1 MEGTRVNGKLAQQ
14 KNLAGMKKVE
24 LLFNNREQRAQEI
37 KAQGS
42 KILAYLCCFA
52 PTEIMSAAGLL
63 PFRIMGR
70 PADEVVEA
78 NSLVESMGCPYV
90 RNCFEQALIGNLDF
104 TDGLVISHSCDM
116 VQRVYGPWKTSQNP
130 AYSYMFNTPHKAS
143 PWSIEFFER
152 ELVIFKESLEKYT
165 GAPISDEAILAE
177 IEVSN
182 ENRALV
188 RELYDLRSRRGALTG
203 VEMQRL
209 LVVGMSIPA
218 REFNALLKEV
228 RSEVQRRPVQTS
240 DAPRILVWGSIIDHP
255 KLYQIIEDAGGSVVG
270 DDNCIGTRC
279 YSNHIDTSRG
289 IWKGLT
295 KAYFEDFQC
304 PRTDRGPGFERFD
317 YVLDLVARYNVQGVV
332 CYTYSYCDPHQLDY
346 PDLRDLLEAKG
357 IPSLAI
363 NDDYT
368 LGNIDTIANRVQP
381 FLEAVREGV
390 VPAAAANA
398 WDGSSAGGCAGA
410 SVTSAVCGPA
420 DNAGI
425 GCAGCGGRKGGL

>member
-1 MEGTRVNGKLAQQ
+1 VEVINSGKAAHPQAGLAS
-14 KNLAGMKKVE
+14 MRKVD
-24 LLFNNREQRAQEI
+24 LLFANREGRAKEI
-37 KAQGS
+37 EAQGARV
-42 KILAYLCCFA
+42 LAYLCCFA

-70 PADEVVEA
+70 PEDEVVEA

-90 RNCFEQALIGNLDF
+90 RNCFEQALTGKLDF
-104 TDGLVISHSCDM
+104 SDGLVISHSCDM

-130 AYSYMFNTPHKAS
+130 AYSYMFNAPHKAS
-143 PWSIEFFER
+143 PWSTGFFER

-165 GAPISDEAILAE
+165 GETISDEKILAE

-188 RELYDLRSRRGALTG
+188 RELYDLRAQAGALSG

-218 REFNALLKEV
+218 REFNVLLKELLA
-228 RSEVQRRPVQTS
+228 ELQARPARAS

-255 KLYQIIEDAGGSVVG
+255 KLYQIIEDAGGAVVG

-279 YSNHIDTSRG
+279 YSNHIDTRDG
-289 IWKGLT
+289 IWRGLT
-295 KAYFEDFQC
+295 RAYFEDFQC

-317 YVLDLVARYNVQGVV
+317 YVLELIDRYKAQGVV

-368 LGNIDTIANRVQP
+368 LGNIETLANRVQP
-381 FLEAVREGV
+381 FIEALREGNA
-390 VPAAAANA
+390 PAVWASDSGAA
-398 WDGSSAGGCAGA
+398 GCPSADPARTDCAA
-410 SVTSAVCGPA
+410 
-420 DNAGI
+420 
-425 GCAGCGGRKGGL
+425 CGGRRAAP